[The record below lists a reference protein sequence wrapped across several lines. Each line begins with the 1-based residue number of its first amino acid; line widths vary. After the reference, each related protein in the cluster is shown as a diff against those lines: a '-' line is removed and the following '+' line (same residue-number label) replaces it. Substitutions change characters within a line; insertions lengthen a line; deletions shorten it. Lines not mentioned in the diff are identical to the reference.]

1 MAFSMKA
8 VATRLAKKFPDA
20 PNRSLAKRMMSEA
33 PGKTL
38 EQCRGA
44 VRYARGNTGKRLA
57 KHATAKRANGK
68 AGTIPVMPPSLAK
81 PWTPFVVK
89 GPARVAVL
97 SDVHIPY
104 HSEVA
109 VQAAVEF
116 AKKYKPD
123 VLLLNGDIADFY
135 TISRHQK
142 EPKKRDLGKELSY
155 IKTFLQWLR
164 KEFPTQRIIYKE
176 GNHEERWTHWLW
188 NHAPEV
194 SDMKRMKL
202 KNWLGCKALGIEWV
216 TDQRPIMLG
225 KLPVFHGH
233 ELPRGMTSP
242 VNPARGVYMRIGDT
256 GLVGHHHRTS
266 GHSEPNWKHDE
277 LVCWSVGCLCDMNPE
292 YARTNRWNHGFCVV
306 DVQENGDFSVKN
318 LRITKSGTV
327 RDN

>member
-8 VATRLAKKFPDA
+8 LATKLAKKFPDA
-20 PNRSLAKRMMSEA
+20 PSRTLAKRMMSEA

-38 EQCRGA
+38 EQCRDA
-44 VRYARGNTGKRLA
+44 MRFARGNHGKSSA
-57 KHATAKRANGK
+57 KLATAKRPNGK
-68 AGTIPVMPPSLAK
+68 AGTIPELPPSLAK
-81 PWTPFVVK
+81 PWKPFIVK
-89 GPARVAVL
+89 GPVKVAIL
-97 SDVHIPY
+97 SDIHIPY
-104 HSEVA
+104 HSEIA
-109 VQAAVEF
+109 VRAAIQFIKQGKV
-116 AKKYKPD
+116 D
-123 VLLLNGDIADFY
+123 CILLNGDIADFY

-142 EPKKRDLGKELSY
+142 NPAKRDLGKELEAQRN
-155 IKTFLQWLR
+155 FLKWLR
-164 KEFPTQRIIYKE
+164 HEFPTQRILYKE

-194 SDMKRMKL
+194 CDMKRMKL
-202 KNWLGCKALGIEWV
+202 KNWLGCKKLGIEWV

-292 YARTNRWNHGFCVV
+292 YARTNKWNHGFCTVRV
-306 DVQENGDFSVKN
+306 HDDQSYDVENM
-318 LRITKSGTV
+318 RINKDGTV
-327 RDN
+327 RSN